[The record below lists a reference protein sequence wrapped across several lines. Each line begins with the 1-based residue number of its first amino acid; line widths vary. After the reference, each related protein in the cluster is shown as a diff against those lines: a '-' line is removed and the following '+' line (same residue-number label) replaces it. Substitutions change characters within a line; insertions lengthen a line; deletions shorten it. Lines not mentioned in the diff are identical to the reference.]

1 MQNEGD
7 DVQPALLAT
16 VPEDPED
23 PLLSDK
29 PLFERPDASCGG
41 CPRYSIGCGDSHT
54 RRPIT

>member
-41 CPRYSIGCGDSHT
+41 LSSILD
-54 RRPIT
+54 RLW

>member
-1 MQNEGD
+1 MRNEGD

-23 PLLSDK
+23 PKDPLLSDK

-41 CPRYSIGCGDSHT
+41 LSSILD
-54 RRPIT
+54 RLW